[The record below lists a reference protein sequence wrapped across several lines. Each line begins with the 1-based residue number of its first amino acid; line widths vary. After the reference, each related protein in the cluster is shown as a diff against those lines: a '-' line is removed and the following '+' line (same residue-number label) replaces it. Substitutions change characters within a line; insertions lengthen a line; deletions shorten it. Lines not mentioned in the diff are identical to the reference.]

1 MEKIADIF
9 DGLVGQPRAR
19 EILATA
25 YANEKLPQTMIL
37 VGPKGVGRKTMA
49 QMLARALHEQ
59 GSPTPLK
66 LRRVCDGLAGKQVSP
81 SVPRGINKELR
92 HPDTF
97 VFSEVLEELRA
108 QEQSS
113 PIKKTTDA
121 VIKFLS
127 MSPIA
132 SKIKVAIIDE
142 SDNLSEESQN
152 ALLKTLEEPLADSV
166 LILIS
171 EDEKRLLPTIVSR
184 SVVVRF
190 GPISDADIKTLL
202 FEVSDEI
209 LKIVQGSLGLAKEL
223 LADSERLDEMQKM
236 RQFWLTLEKQSTEDK
251 LKWTEAMRERESAV
265 NFLETGLRVIRSEWL
280 TQPTEAGDR
289 VLQQIRT
296 AILQV
301 KDNVNPRVAM
311 EAMLLGL

>member
-1 MEKIADIF
+1 MEKVADIF
-9 DGLVGQPRAR
+9 DGLTGQPRAR
-19 EILATA
+19 EVLGVA
-25 YANEKLPQTMIL
+25 YANGKLPQTMIF
-37 VGPKGVGRKTMA
+37 VGPKGTGRKTVAM
-49 QMLARALHEQ
+49 MLARALHQQ
-59 GSPTPLK
+59 GSATLDSSAS
-66 LRRVCDGLAGKQVSP
+66 LRMT
-81 SVPRGINKELR
+81 NKNV

-97 VFSEVLEELRA
+97 IFSEVLAELRA

-113 PIKKTTDA
+113 PIKRTTDA
-121 VIKFLS
+121 VMKFLS

-142 SDNLSEESQN
+142 ADSLSEESQN

-190 GPISDADIKTLL
+190 GPLSDADIKTVLP
-202 FEVSDEI
+202 EVSDEI

-223 LADSERLDEMQKM
+223 LVDLEKLDEMQKM
-236 RQFWLTLEKQSTEDK
+236 RQFWLTLNKQSTEDK
-251 LKWTEAMRERESAV
+251 LKWTEMMRERESAV
-265 NFLETGLRVIRSEWL
+265 KFLETGLRVIRGEWL

-289 VLQQIRT
+289 VLRQIRT

-311 EAMLLGL
+311 EAMLLAL

>member
-9 DGLVGQPRAR
+9 DGLTGQPRAR
-19 EILATA
+19 EVLGVA
-25 YANEKLPQTMIL
+25 YANGKLPQTMIF
-37 VGPKGVGRKTMA
+37 VGPKGTGRKTVAM
-49 QMLARALHEQ
+49 MLARALHGQGQ
-59 GSPTPLK
+59 GSPSV
-66 LRRVCDGLAGKQVSP
+66 RRD
-81 SVPRGINKELR
+81 NKELR

-97 VFSEVLEELRA
+97 IFSEVLAELRA

-113 PIKKTTDA
+113 PIKRTTDA
-121 VIKFLS
+121 VMKFLS

-142 SDNLSEESQN
+142 ADSLSEESQN

-190 GPISDADIKTLL
+190 GPLNDADIKTVLPGI
-202 FEVSDEI
+202 SDEI

-223 LADSERLDEMQKM
+223 LVDLEKLDEMQKM
-236 RQFWLTLEKQSTEDK
+236 CQFWLTLNKQSTEDK
-251 LKWTEAMRERESAV
+251 LKWTEMMRERESAV
-265 NFLETGLRVIRSEWL
+265 KFLETGLRVIRSEWL

-289 VLQQIRT
+289 VLRQIRT

-311 EAMLLGL
+311 EAMLLAL